1 MCSIMAA
8 VKYEL
13 PPIILLPRLGPWTTL
28 LDNLMDGY
36 GTRPQG
42 FPQGL
47 PTGVRDPTG
56 KYSSVLTRPSALPKL
71 V

>member
-1 MCSIMAA
+1 VCSITAA
-8 VKYEL
+8 FKYEV
-13 PPIILLPRLGPWTTL
+13 PPIILLFMPVLWITL

-47 PTGVRDPTG
+47 PTGVTDSTDKIQAP
-56 KYSSVLTRPSALPKL
+56 
-71 V
+71 